1 MGTPPKTSTERPFC
15 FWNDPG
21 GRPRDSNPPVTGSGV
36 RAALVFEI
44 RALSRNA
51 SLGRAGQS
59 FAEWQ
64 AARAHRGIQSTRAE
78 ISRLPSCAA
87 LGRAKSRALP
97 ALSPKHFGVEVAL
110 AFLGCRRQRTRFR
123 RRGSRCYVL
132 LDEIPEGC
140 REQEGDQLR
149 PPVLQ
154 EQSLHNVRVIKS
166 RRSAGETFPG

>member
-1 MGTPPKTSTERPFC
+1 MGPSPKTSTERSFC

-21 GRPRDSNPPVTGSGV
+21 GGPRDSHPSPARSGI
-36 RAALVFEI
+36 RAAVVFEI

-51 SLGRAGQS
+51 SLCRSGQT

-64 AARAHRGIQSTRAE
+64 AARAHGGIQPTRAQ

-87 LGRAKSRALP
+87 LGRTKSCPFP
-97 ALSPKHFGVEVAL
+97 ALTPKPFGVEVAL
-110 AFLGCRRQRTRFR
+110 AFLGCRHRQSCFR

-132 LDEIPEGC
+132 LDEIPGGC
-140 REQEGDQLR
+140 REKEGDHLR

-154 EQSLHNVRVIKS
+154 EQSLHNVRAI
-166 RRSAGETFPG
+166 